1 MFYLFNA
8 TTISVLL
15 IFIFVG
21 IKRIFNYFDD
31 KKFITSLE
39 KVKEESKITDFDV
52 QKNIHLLRVIIVSV
66 LTWFIISVFFIILH
80 LLGLY

>member
-15 IFIFVG
+15 IFIFGG

-52 QKNIHLLRVIIVSV
+52 QKHINLLRVIIVSV